1 MSNHSYA
8 SGSRAALNAM
18 HDQIAEKTNAPAI
31 NQDDITSLSQAPGS
45 SFGHRTQGLRT
56 GAGFYSGGGDAQSF
70 REQYSDNVAEGL
82 KLSGIETRGPKS
94 GVKEG
99 EGF

>member
-8 SGSRAALNAM
+8 SGSRAALYAM

-31 NQDDITSLSQAPGS
+31 NQDDITALSQAPGS

-56 GAGFYSGGGDAQSF
+56 GAGFNSGDAQSY